1 VTTPA
6 GTTALAK
13 LRHDLRTPVNAILG
27 YSALLLD
34 DAPDANASAPL
45 RSIEAAGGRL
55 LALLAGVVDEA
66 SLQAARTAA
75 GEPLGAVRAALEA
88 LRAHGAYLDMQADL
102 ARIAQAVVNLGALL
116 ERAHTDGAEAQP
128 AAHAVAWPPRTRAAA
143 RQEAGGGRVLVVD
156 DNDANRDLLS
166 RRLTQHGHTATA
178 AGDGDT
184 ALRMVRGGE
193 FDVILLDI
201 QMPGMDGFEVMAHLQ
216 EDPALAEL
224 PVIVISADAQLESA
238 VRAIELGADDY
249 LPKPFE
255 PVLLRAR
262 VERALARKRARDVER
277 SYLADVARLTGAA
290 LAVRDGQEPDA
301 APLEAVAGRQDDLG
315 ELARTFRRML
325 DAVQAREARLH
336 AQVQALNLEIDEA
349 RKSREVSAIT
359 DTEYFRALRAK
370 AQALREER

>member
-1 VTTPA
+1 MTTPDSA
-6 GTTALAK
+6 ALAT

-34 DAPDANASAPL
+34 DAPDEAAGAPL
-45 RSIEAAGGRL
+45 RGIESAGTTL
-55 LALLAGVVDEA
+55 LGILAGVVDVA
-66 SLQAARTAA
+66 SLDAARSAA
-75 GEPLGAVRAALEA
+75 GAPLAALRAALET
-88 LRAHGAYLDMQADL
+88 LRTHPGHADMQADL
-102 ARIAQAVVNLGALL
+102 SRIVRATENLAALL
-116 ERAHTDGAEAQP
+116 DDAVLRAAPAP
-128 AAHAVAWPPRTRAAA
+128 AAEPRVPAPAPTRARAPDM
-143 RQEAGGGRVLVVD
+143 AGGGRVLVVD

-166 RRLTQHGHTATA
+166 RRLAQQGHTAVT

-184 ALRMVRGGE
+184 ALRLARGGG
-193 FDVILLDI
+193 FDLMLLDI

-216 EDPALAEL
+216 ADPALAEL
-224 PVIVISADAQLESA
+224 PVIVISADAQLQSA

-262 VERALARKRARDVER
+262 VDRALARKRARDVEQ
-277 SYLADVARLTGAA
+277 SYLADVTRLTGAA
-290 LAVRDGQEPDA
+290 LAVRDGQAPDA
-301 APLEAVAGRQDDLG
+301 EPIEAVAARPDDLG